1 MHDEAPTSEMD
12 VKTEVS
18 KANLKDF
25 VHLNINQIGSCQ
37 IFNINAGDSSFAAV
51 LTKMMEK

>member
-1 MHDEAPTSEMD
+1 MGVETDIT
-12 VKTEVS
+12 

-25 VHLNINQIGSCQ
+25 VHLNINDIGSCQ
-37 IFNINAGDSSFAAV
+37 IFNINAGDSSFAAM